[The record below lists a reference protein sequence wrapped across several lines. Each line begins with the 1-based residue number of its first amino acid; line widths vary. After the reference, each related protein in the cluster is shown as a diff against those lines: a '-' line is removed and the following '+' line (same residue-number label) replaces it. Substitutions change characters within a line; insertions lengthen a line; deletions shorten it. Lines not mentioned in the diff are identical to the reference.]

1 MATLKKSLQTLGSI
15 AAISGMIAAAPV
27 PAAAGGA
34 NPCAPKSG
42 QAANPCAPKTTKAS
56 NLARQRL
63 AILARRRNKRR
74 AQYCPRATSRLN
86 SVGGGSH
93 DE

>member
-27 PAAAGGA
+27 PAAAQGS

-42 QAANPCAPKTTKAS
+42 KMANPCAPKATKAANPCAPKAGNPCAPK
-56 NLARQRL
+56 
-63 AILARRRNKRR
+63 K
-74 AQYCPRATSRLN
+74 
-86 SVGGGSH
+86 
-93 DE
+93 